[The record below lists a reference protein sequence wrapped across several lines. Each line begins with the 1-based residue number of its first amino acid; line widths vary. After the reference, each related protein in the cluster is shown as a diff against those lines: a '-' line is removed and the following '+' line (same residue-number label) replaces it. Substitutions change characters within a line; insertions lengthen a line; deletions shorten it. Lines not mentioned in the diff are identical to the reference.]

1 MLCDISAN
9 RCNRTRYY
17 SWRFYTICKYD
28 LLLFLKILWFIFYID
43 SLKLW
48 MVCLYKC
55 LKVEIWK
62 KIENSQFIIIHLR
75 YRKTFLSQKK
85 HQQWSRSSK
94 QVSDVLIVGPSG
106 QY

>member
-28 LLLFLKILWFIFYID
+28 LPPFLKILWFIFYID

-55 LKVEIWK
+55 LKVEILK
-62 KIENSQFIIIHLR
+62 KIENSQFAIIHLR

-85 HQQWSRSSK
+85 HQRWSRSSK

-106 QY
+106 QC